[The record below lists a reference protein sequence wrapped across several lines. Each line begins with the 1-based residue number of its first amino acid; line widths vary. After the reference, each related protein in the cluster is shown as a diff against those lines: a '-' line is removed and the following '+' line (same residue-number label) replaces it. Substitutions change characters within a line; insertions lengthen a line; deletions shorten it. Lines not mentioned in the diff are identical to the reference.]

1 MASHPWSPRSI
12 GCGERAARA
21 ESALPDGDVPSGIV
35 KHVMD
40 EAMRAYYD
48 QRAPEYDDGWL
59 ETAAMR
65 DLARPGWHEEVE
77 QLVGLIHALP
87 PARVLDVACGT
98 GFLTRHLRGD
108 VVGLY
113 QSKAMVELAS
123 ACLLGVDVIQG
134 EAVPLPFADGAFD
147 RIFTSHFYG
156 LLLPG
161 EREPF
166 VAEAR
171 RVGRSLVVVDSAL
184 REGGVPESWEERILA
199 DGSRH
204 RVHKRW
210 FTGKGL
216 AEELGGGEVLHDGDW
231 FVVVDA

>member
-1 MASHPWSPRSI
+1 LSHHAFENAVQV
-12 GCGERAARA
+12 GA
-21 ESALPDGDVPSGIV
+21 VPFGIV
-35 KHVMD
+35 KHVVD

-59 ETAAMR
+59 GNGR
-65 DLARPGWHEEVE
+65 HSGIARPGWHEEVG
-77 QLVGLIHALP
+77 QLVGLIDGLP

-108 VVGLY
+108 VVALD
-113 QSKAMVELAS
+113 QSKAMVESAS
-123 ACLLGVDVIQG
+123 ARLPGVDVIHG

-147 RIFTSHFYG
+147 CIFTSHFYG
-156 LLLPG
+156 LLLHG
-161 EREPF
+161 ERERF

-171 RVGRSLVVVDSAL
+171 RVGRSLLVVDSAL

-210 FTGKGL
+210 FTSKGL

-231 FVVVDA
+231 FVVVDAGRCLTLQV